1 MGLRILDTPSFNR
14 VVKKLHTKEKLL
26 VDEAIKSIAKDP
38 SIGEE
43 KKGDLAGIFVYKF
56 KINKQEVLL
65 AYRLQPNK
73 FKPQELVLLSFG
85 SHENFYSD
93 IKR

>member
-1 MGLRILDTPSFNR
+1 MPLKVIDTPSFNR
-14 VVKKLHTKEKLL
+14 VVKKLHARDKEV
-26 VDEAIKSIAKDP
+26 VDIAVGEIAADP
-38 SIGEE
+38 TIGEE

-56 KINKQEVLL
+56 KLNKQEVLL
-65 AYRLQPNK
+65 AYRLQPSK
-73 FKPQELVLLSFG
+73 IKPQEVVLLSLG